1 MQTNKQI
8 ENTCTVK
15 QNKAKLNISENGLC
29 TWRNVYARGVNTGGL
44 ILPLLPSCCYFP
56 KVASSKMRQF
66 RVSVLEKKVFQ
77 GLRIGFG
84 STKVLLSIQ

>member
-56 KVASSKMRQF
+56 KVASSNECKMRQF
-66 RVSVLEKKVFQ
+66 RVSVLEKKGISRAPDRVW
-77 GLRIGFG
+77 LY
-84 STKVLLSIQ
+84 